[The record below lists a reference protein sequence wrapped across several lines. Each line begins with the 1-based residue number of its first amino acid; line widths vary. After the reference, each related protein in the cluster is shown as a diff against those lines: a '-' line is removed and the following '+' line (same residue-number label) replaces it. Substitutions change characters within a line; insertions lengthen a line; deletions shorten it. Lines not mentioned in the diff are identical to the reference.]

1 MGEDIMISVCEALKE
16 ELAWWE
22 NGLQNR
28 TKRGKGDT
36 A

>member
-1 MGEDIMISVCEALKE
+1 MDEDIVVSVCEALKE
-16 ELAWWE
+16 ELTLWE

-28 TKRGKGDT
+28 TKRGRGDT